1 MTVSKASEALCEI
14 LLKAIYSI
22 PEGEK
27 IKGCIQCGTC
37 GASCPTSWAMDYTPR
52 EIIASLRAGM
62 LDKVLKSN
70 TMWLCTSCYLCTV
83 RCPAGIKFTDFMFE
97 LKRLAIEYGL
107 ETHQGTPVLAKTFVE
122 LATKHGRIPEAKLI
136 AKYKMQTG
144 MTKPWKLLSFAM
156 LGLSL
161 YRRGRLPL
169 GTETIKGLGDLHK
182 LDRWTDT
189 KKVQWDLIQR
199 LQRLRGGE

>member
-1 MTVSKASEALCEI
+1 
-14 LLKAIYSI
+14 
-22 PEGEK
+22 
-27 IKGCIQCGTC
+27 
-37 GASCPTSWAMDYTPR
+37 
-52 EIIASLRAGM
+52 
-62 LDKVLKSN
+62 
-70 TMWLCTSCYLCTV
+70 
-83 RCPAGIKFTDFMFE
+83 MFE

-144 MTKPWKLLSFAM
+144 MTKPWKLLSFVM

-199 LQRLRGGE
+199 LQRLQRLRGGE